1 MGDGS
6 GSLVPGEPFP
16 KRHAGT
22 VGRWSGPDGIPTL
35 ARVGMRTLGSIL
47 ESGDELE
54 EELVA
59 LEIILDAGFVVPG
72 TDKAHSLMSANG

>member
-35 ARVGMRTLGSIL
+35 ERGNENHLVKTLGNSSAPSLRI
-47 ESGDELE
+47 SVIGR
-54 EELVA
+54 
-59 LEIILDAGFVVPG
+59 
-72 TDKAHSLMSANG
+72 AHQRS